1 MAGNDLSTPLG
12 LSNKK
17 KYLNLPLGLIGAGM
31 ITLLA
36 LTALVW
42 IGVVDDPLGGEPT
55 ASIPLERSLDGL
67 TARDFGVVEIRPT
80 LPEQGEPG
88 SQADGGRDETLGP
101 RFEPKPA
108 GEQDLAAQPEDDM
121 PSLASGQGLSE
132 RPDARVSESGPH
144 GRLPT
149 VSDNGLR
156 PLDIYA
162 RPVSQSFASV
172 PKIAIIVGGLGLSQT
187 STQAAIDRL
196 PPDIT
201 LAFAP
206 YGSSIDRWMQQARR
220 AGHEL
225 LLQLPME
232 PFDYPDNDPGP
243 HTLLVSNTPVELR
256 DRLSWLLSRIT
267 NYVGVM
273 NYMGARFTASE
284 SSLQQL
290 LGEVTQR
297 GLMYVDDGSSS
308 RSIATATA
316 SGLRTPFS
324 HADLVIDDV
333 PRPKDITARLLQLEG
348 TARARGIAVG
358 VASAL
363 PVTIEE
369 LARWSRDL
377 EERGLQ
383 LIPISAS
390 IDRAGQ

>member
-12 LSNKK
+12 LSKK

-31 ITLLA
+31 MTVLA
-36 LTALVW
+36 LTVLVW

-55 ASIPLERSLDGL
+55 ASFPLERSLDGL
-67 TARDFGVVEIRPT
+67 TARDFGVVEIRPS
-80 LPEQGEPG
+80 LPDPGEAG
-88 SQADGGRDETLGP
+88 SQADSRDEALGP
-101 RFEPKPA
+101 RFEPKTLS
-108 GEQDLAAQPEDDM
+108 EQAADDAV
-121 PSLASGQGLSE
+121 PTLVAGQGLSE
-132 RPDARVSESGPH
+132 RPDARVTETGPH

-149 VSDNGLR
+149 VSETGLR

-162 RPVSQSFASV
+162 RPVSQTFASV
-172 PKIAIIVGGLGLSQT
+172 PKIAIVVGGLGLSQT

-243 HTLLVSNTPVELR
+243 HTLLVSHSPDELR
-256 DRLSWLLSRIT
+256 DRLAWLLSRIT

-284 SSLQQL
+284 SALQQL
-290 LGEVTQR
+290 LGEVTRR

-308 RSIATATA
+308 RSQATPAA
-316 SGLRTPFS
+316 NGLRTPFS

-333 PRPKDITARLLQLEG
+333 PRPKEITARLLQLEG
-348 TARARGIAVG
+348 AARARGMAVG
-358 VASAL
+358 IASAL
-363 PVTIEE
+363 PVTIDE
-369 LARWSRDL
+369 LAKWSRDL

-390 IDRAGQ
+390 IDRVGQ

>member
-12 LSNKK
+12 LSKK

-31 ITLLA
+31 MTLLG
-36 LTALVW
+36 LTVLVW

-67 TARDFGVVEIRPT
+67 TARDFGVVEIRPS
-80 LPEQGEPG
+80 LPDQGE
-88 SQADGGRDETLGP
+88 DGAQTLAGKEETLGP
-101 RFEPKPA
+101 RFEPKPD
-108 GEQDLAAQPEDDM
+108 GQQNAASMPDQDM

-132 RPDARVSESGPH
+132 RPDSRVSESGPH

-162 RPVSQSFASV
+162 RPVSSSFASV

-220 AGHEL
+220 SGHEL

-243 HTLLVSNTPVELR
+243 HTLLVSHSPSEMQ

-284 SSLQQL
+284 GPLQQL
-290 LGEVTQR
+290 LGEVTRR

-308 RSIATATA
+308 RSMATAA
-316 SGLRTPFS
+316 ANGLRTPFS

-363 PVTIEE
+363 PVTIDE
-369 LARWSRDL
+369 LERWARDL

>member
-12 LSNKK
+12 LSKK

-31 ITLLA
+31 ITVLA

-55 ASIPLERSLDGL
+55 ASLPLERSLDGL
-67 TARDFGVVEIRPT
+67 TARDFGVVEIRPS
-80 LPEQGEPG
+80 LPDPGEAG
-88 SQADGGRDETLGP
+88 AQADSRDEALGP
-101 RFEPKPA
+101 RFEPKA
-108 GEQDLAAQPEDDM
+108 LSEQAADDAV
-121 PSLASGQGLSE
+121 PTLVAGQGLSE
-132 RPDARVSESGPH
+132 RPDARVTETGPH

-149 VSDNGLR
+149 VSETGLR

-162 RPVSQSFASV
+162 RPVSQTFASV
-172 PKIAIIVGGLGLSQT
+172 PKIAIVVGGLGLSQT

-243 HTLLVSNTPVELR
+243 HTLLVSHSPEELR
-256 DRLSWLLSRIT
+256 DRLAWLLSRIT

-284 SSLQQL
+284 SALQQL
-290 LGEVTQR
+290 LGEVTRR

-308 RSIATATA
+308 RSQATPAA

-324 HADLVIDDV
+324 NADLVIDDV
-333 PRPKDITARLLQLEG
+333 PRPKEITARLLQLEG
-348 TARARGIAVG
+348 AARARGMAVG
-358 VASAL
+358 IASAL
-363 PVTIEE
+363 PVTIDE
-369 LARWSRDL
+369 LAKWSRDL

-390 IDRAGQ
+390 IDRIGQ

>member
-12 LSNKK
+12 LSKK

-31 ITLLA
+31 ITLLG
-36 LTALVW
+36 LTVLVW
-42 IGVVDDPLGGEPT
+42 IGIVDDPLGGEPT

-67 TARDFGVVEIRPT
+67 TARDFGVVEIRPS
-80 LPEQGEPG
+80 LPDQGAPG
-88 SQADGGRDETLGP
+88 SQADAGSVEPLGP
-101 RFEPKPA
+101 RFEPKPT
-108 GEQDLAAQPEDDM
+108 GEQDRAAQPEGNM
-121 PSLASGQGLSE
+121 PSLAGAQGLSE
-132 RPDARVSESGPH
+132 RPDSRVSESGPH

-162 RPVSQSFASV
+162 RPVGQTFASV

-225 LLQLPME
+225 LLQMPME

-243 HTLLVSNTPVELR
+243 HTLLVSNTPAELR
-256 DRLSWLLSRIT
+256 DRLAWLLSRLT

-290 LGEVTQR
+290 LGEVTRR

-324 HADLVIDDV
+324 RADLVIDDV

>member
-12 LSNKK
+12 LSKK

-31 ITLLA
+31 MTLLG
-36 LTALVW
+36 LTVLVW

-67 TARDFGVVEIRPT
+67 TARDFGVVEIRPS
-80 LPEQGEPG
+80 LPDQGEDG
-88 SQADGGRDETLGP
+88 AQASAGKEETLGP
-101 RFEPKPA
+101 RFEPKPD
-108 GEQDLAAQPEDDM
+108 GQQNAASMPDQDM

-132 RPDARVSESGPH
+132 RPDSRVSESGPH

-162 RPVSQSFASV
+162 RPVGSSFASV

-220 AGHEL
+220 SGHEL

-243 HTLLVSNTPVELR
+243 HTLLVSNSPSEMQ

-284 SSLQQL
+284 GPLQQL
-290 LGEVTQR
+290 LGEVTRR

-308 RSIATATA
+308 RSMATAA
-316 SGLRTPFS
+316 ANGLRTPFS

-363 PVTIEE
+363 PVTIDE
-369 LARWSRDL
+369 LERWARDL

>member
-12 LSNKK
+12 LSKK
-17 KYLNLPLGLIGAGM
+17 RYLNLPLGLIGAGM

-67 TARDFGVVEIRPT
+67 TARDFGVVEIRPS
-80 LPEQGEPG
+80 LPEQGEAG
-88 SQADGGRDETLGP
+88 SQVADRDETLGP
-101 RFEPKPA
+101 RFEPKPLS
-108 GEQDLAAQPEDDM
+108 GHETGTPVDE
-121 PSLASGQGLSE
+121 ASPALVAGQGLSE
-132 RPDARVSESGPH
+132 RPDARVSETGPH

-149 VSDNGLR
+149 VSETGLR

-162 RPVSQSFASV
+162 RPVSQTFASV
-172 PKIAIIVGGLGLSQT
+172 PKIAIVVGGLGLSQT

-243 HTLLVSNTPVELR
+243 HTLLVSHSPDELR
-256 DRLSWLLSRIT
+256 DRLAWLMSRLS

-273 NYMGARFTASE
+273 NYMGARFTATE
-284 SSLQQL
+284 GSLQQL
-290 LGEVTQR
+290 LGEVTRR

-308 RSIATATA
+308 RSVATSTA

-333 PRPKDITARLLQLEG
+333 PRPKEITARLLQLEG
-348 TARARGIAVG
+348 AARARGMAVG
-358 VASAL
+358 IASAL
-363 PVTIEE
+363 PVTIDE
-369 LARWSRDL
+369 LAKWSRDL

-390 IDRAGQ
+390 IDRVGQ

>member
-12 LSNKK
+12 LSKK

-31 ITLLA
+31 ITLLG
-36 LTALVW
+36 LTVLVW

-80 LPEQGEPG
+80 LPDQSE
-88 SQADGGRDETLGP
+88 DGDQVAAAEDESLGP
-101 RFEPKPA
+101 RFEPKSIDNQDSAPA
-108 GEQDLAAQPEDDM
+108 TDRAM

-144 GRLPT
+144 GKLPT
-149 VSDNGLR
+149 VSEGGLR

-162 RPVSQSFASV
+162 RPVGQSFASV

-243 HTLLVSNTPVELR
+243 HTLLVSNAPGEMQ
-256 DRLSWLLSRIT
+256 DRLSWLLSRIS

-284 SSLQQL
+284 NSLKQL
-290 LGEVTQR
+290 LGEVTRR

-308 RSIATATA
+308 RSVAGATAN
-316 SGLRTPFS
+316 GLRTPYS

-363 PVTIEE
+363 PVTIDE
-369 LARWSRDL
+369 LERWSRDL